1 MPFTGKILC
10 VWRKCVLKVK
20 FINLYVVSTR
30 KAEGCKMLPYHKG
43 TAGTQA
49 AQKVCP
55 KTGPSM
61 AAFWHV
67 RPASRF
73 WQPLIMR

>member
-1 MPFTGKILC
+1 MHYMNFVQPNNDRMLYMYSP
-10 VWRKCVLKVK
+10 LKPRCSI
-20 FINLYVVSTR
+20 FS
-30 KAEGCKMLPYHKG
+30 
-43 TAGTQA
+43 QA